1 MSSIATFSRGS
12 CEPRRSCFCLLP
24 HRELDRGGRLAPCP
38 TGRDRAT
45 VAAARSPGSNLIG
58 SVFFGFSAIASVV
71 LKTGEQVNL
80 EAATWFTFAGAVCFL
95 VGAYLLVPRRVSS

>member
-1 MSSIATFSRGS
+1 MVVW
-12 CEPRRSCFCLLP
+12 RRA
-24 HRELDRGGRLAPCP
+24 RAAGQGDRRGGEIAWL
-38 TGRDRAT
+38 
-45 VAAARSPGSNLIG
+45 NLIG